1 MRKFRIKE
9 NFCGVFFLQE
19 RKLFRWVNVEC
30 GRYKV
35 CDRNELTALKKAHTY
50 ILNNAVDLSLN
61 IDYYKQKIPPGNE

>member
-50 ILNNAVDLSLN
+50 ILNNVVNLSLN
-61 IDYYKQKIPPGNE
+61 VDYYKQKIPPGNE